1 MEKRRNYGIVP
12 LAVLFF
18 AILGLNVCVLKSIG
32 RTNTVVDKTVIEHAQ
47 LEFFV
52 PNKRIL
58 MQASILDPAGI
69 AEARLY
75 FGTSKDAKNL
85 VFSEMKHQGD
95 SFVGIIPAPSS
106 KTEKIFYCFL
116 AVNHNGDIVK
126 TGLFELQA
134 NKNIGFIPT
143 WQGDFNEYGETL
155 ILGKEGTSDLHSTVI
170 ASEAKQSHGL
180 EGFADSITV
189 NTAKPDERYFAAKK
203 VQRVAGLSTTDGGA
217 VEPSEEAGEPKEG
230 WSKDKKAAVVGGAIL
245 GAGAI
250 GGIIAA
256 AGGGGGG
263 GNNNN
268 PPATTTTT
276 TTVTTTST
284 TTVTTTS
291 TTTTT
296 TTTLPIIQ
304 IPQKTG
310 IPPGEITF
318 NPTTGLPGDPV
329 SVSLCFDVKGAT
341 VGLGPGD
348 QLKIKVDGVEKPYN
362 VCNTFGSCGIN
373 CDLGQIF
380 KFSGDGNH
388 RIIFRLNVETKGFV
402 TVADEQLALKFKD

>member
-203 VQRVAGLSTTDGGA
+203 VQRVPGLSTTDGGA

-263 GNNNN
+263 GNNN

-296 TTTLPIIQ
+296 CPQHAGFNLNIDGSLGPTPVKGTIQNVGGGVTGQTAPFTIHFTQGGAVVKTITLRVDGTEVGPIEQ
-304 IPQKTG
+304 TG
-310 IPPGEITF
+310 IDDWKGDNLLKFVDNPIHELKFIFKDEGEIHSF
-318 NPTTGLPGDPV
+318 NGIYPN
-329 SVSLCFDVKGAT
+329 LC
-341 VGLGPGD
+341 
-348 QLKIKVDGVEKPYN
+348 VDK
-362 VCNTFGSCGIN
+362 
-373 CDLGQIF
+373 
-380 KFSGDGNH
+380 K
-388 RIIFRLNVETKGFV
+388 
-402 TVADEQLALKFKD
+402 